1 MREHAGMTE
10 QIKPPII
17 PSKRGEFGTDGLV
30 AGDVVGSPTGVRLAC
45 SIVALACLSVLM
57 VAAYLRPS
65 EQGLGTHEQLG
76 LPACGW
82 IVAADLPCP
91 TCGMTTAF
99 SHAANGDLYGSIGA
113 QPFGALLAVFTATV
127 VVAAGWTAL
136 TGSRLAP
143 FMAGLFGRRIGWF
156 VLGMFIAAW
165 IWKIFDHKG
174 FI

>member
-1 MREHAGMTE
+1 MREHAGMQNMRT
-10 QIKPPII
+10 PPII
-17 PSKRGEFGTDGLV
+17 PSRPGEFGSDGLV
-30 AGDVVGSPTGVRLAC
+30 AGDVVGSPPGVRFASLM
-45 SIVALACLSVLM
+45 VALACLSVLI

-99 SHAANGDLYGSIGA
+99 SHAANGDLYGSLGA

-136 TGSRLAP
+136 SGSRLAP
-143 FMAGLFGRRIGWF
+143 FMVGLFGRRIGWF

-165 IWKIFDHKG
+165 IWKICDHKG